1 MNNAPKDT
9 NQDRSSAGQ
18 SLIPASTSSIGFT
31 RRDQYYP
38 AGLESPEEE
47 NDLANSLRQYVHI
60 LLKRK
65 WLILSLT
72 LLFFVLGGVRAAMKT
87 PLYSSTA
94 RIQIDREPGKVIEGG
109 STSPSEEGG
118 TEFLRTQYEILKS
131 RAMAE
136 RVVSALQIH
145 EDADFFK
152 PLEVSALGL
161 LTGSGK
167 RERPSSP
174 ELQNRA
180 VGIVMSNVIISPIIQ
195 SRLVD
200 LTYLDP
206 SPVRA
211 HQIANA
217 YAEAYVASTLDERFQ
232 ANSYAKTFLED
243 QIKQL
248 QIRLEESEK
257 ALLDFAEREKMVEA
271 TEKSSIAENNLAAA
285 NTALGQ
291 LISERIKNEQLWKQM
306 EKGTAISLP
315 QLLSNHVIDLLRGQ
329 RKVLET
335 EYQEKLENFKP
346 SYPAMIE
353 IVNKIKEIDR
363 QITAEAATI
372 RNSLKAAYESSLSQE
387 NEIKARIET
396 LREEVLALQKKGI
409 Q

>member
-1 MNNAPKDT
+1 MNNTPKDA
-9 NQDRSSAGQ
+9 NHDRSSAGQ
-18 SLIPASTSSIGFT
+18 SLIPTNTSSIGFA

-38 AGLESPEEE
+38 TGLESAEEG

-167 RERPSSP
+167 RDRPSSP

-180 VGIVMSNVIISPIIQ
+180 VGIVMSNVMISPIVQ

-217 YAEAYVASTLDERFQ
+217 YAEAYVASTLDKRFQ

-248 QIRLEESEK
+248 HPSRRVREGSPRLC
-257 ALLDFAEREKMVEA
+257 
-271 TEKSSIAENNLAAA
+271 
-285 NTALGQ
+285 
-291 LISERIKNEQLWKQM
+291 
-306 EKGTAISLP
+306 
-315 QLLSNHVIDLLRGQ
+315 
-329 RKVLET
+329 
-335 EYQEKLENFKP
+335 
-346 SYPAMIE
+346 
-353 IVNKIKEIDR
+353 
-363 QITAEAATI
+363 
-372 RNSLKAAYESSLSQE
+372 
-387 NEIKARIET
+387 
-396 LREEVLALQKKGI
+396 
-409 Q
+409 